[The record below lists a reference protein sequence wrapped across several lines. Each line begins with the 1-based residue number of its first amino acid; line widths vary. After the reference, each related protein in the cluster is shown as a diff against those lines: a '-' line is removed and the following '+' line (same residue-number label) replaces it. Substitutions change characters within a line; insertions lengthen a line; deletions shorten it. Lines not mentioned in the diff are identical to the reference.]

1 MPSSD
6 LKHVLAIATAPH
18 RRALLK
24 DEADVSTTRGVAS
37 TEYLITGSLQAVFKA
52 IERIFGDWNGL
63 GYGTRVHS
71 IEMLSDGTYGARVSH
86 SNSCD

>member
-1 MPSSD
+1 MHSTD
-6 LKHVLAIATAPH
+6 LKHAIAEATMPH
-18 RRALLK
+18 LRAILK
-24 DEADVSTTRGVAS
+24 DEADVSTTRGVAT
-37 TEYLITGSLQAVFKA
+37 TEYLITGNLQAVFKA
-52 IERIFGDWNGL
+52 VERIFGEWNGL